1 MRLLFSTFMGEGGSS
16 IRLECQVRGG
26 SRAEWTIKYLKP
38 MARFQDD
45 SGFEL
50 VLYGGASFMGGL
62 IYGGPPLF
70 TITIRIR

>member
-26 SRAEWTIKYLKP
+26 SRAKWTIKYLEP
-38 MARFQDD
+38 MASFQDD

-50 VLYGGASFMGGL
+50 VLYGGGGL